1 MSCSYYFRICSFVFD
16 ILNLFVI
23 IFLFKQ
29 KTAYELLISDWISDV
44 CSSDLPAHRAA
55 LQNMIAAAYQVSQ
68 YEAGGRLARR
78 CLTAHPGTADV
89 GYALAE
95 LELAIGDL
103 RHAWQFY
110 EHRLARASAT
120 PRTNLPPR
128 WAGPGTGCGRLLVV
142 AEQGIGDEL
151 LFLSCLPDLLHDVA
165 DPVIELDVRLH
176 ALFRRS
182 FPGIALVPRQSVCGG
197 RGEAAVDYAG
207 IRREHG
213 VTHGVFAGSLPGL
226 YRAERDRPAT
236 RARYLV
242 PDPDALAEW
251 RERLAALGPEP
262 KVGVCWRSMLATAVR
277 STYYA
282 PLAAWEPLLGLSGI
296 RFVSLQYD
304 ECRDELAAFRMR
316 TGIEVW
322 RPEDLD
328 QMNDLDRAAALISA
342 LDAVVSAPTAV
353 CMAADRT
360 STRLNSSH

>member
-1 MSCSYYFRICSFVFD
+1 MEPDIKLDHRVKVGAALLALGRASEAATELTEVRRSDPLRADLALQLSLALAALGDHAAAQQAARVGIVASPAVHELFPRLVGASVPNSDRGAYSAWSRYATCIRPRDARLWVNRAAELYRAGRFD
-16 ILNLFVI
+16 AAYRQARRAAIL
-23 IFLFKQ
+23 
-29 KTAYELLISDWISDV
+29 E
-44 CSSDLPAHRAA
+44 PAHLAA

-197 RGEAAVDYAG
+197 RG
-207 IRREHG
+207 
-213 VTHGVFAGSLPGL
+213 
-226 YRAERDRPAT
+226 
-236 RARYLV
+236 
-242 PDPDALAEW
+242 
-251 RERLAALGPEP
+251 
-262 KVGVCWRSMLATAVR
+262 
-277 STYYA
+277 
-282 PLAAWEPLLGLSGI
+282 
-296 RFVSLQYD
+296 
-304 ECRDELAAFRMR
+304 
-316 TGIEVW
+316 
-322 RPEDLD
+322 
-328 QMNDLDRAAALISA
+328 
-342 LDAVVSAPTAV
+342 
-353 CMAADRT
+353 
-360 STRLNSSH
+360 